1 MRLFLNTIKKIK
13 EQPHEEVVFII
24 KDYGGSFFLF
34 FFLRPRKNSVDIHHN
49 QEKIQ
54 KSPPVLLIFCINYQ
68 THNLTNSP
76 QIKTHR
82 ILFYIQK
89 RTRDRNHCY
98 YPSEI
103 KHNNTYLMGL
113 TFVFQCI

>member
-1 MRLFLNTIKKIK
+1 MRLLLNSIKKIK

-34 FFLRPRKNSVDIHHN
+34 FFLRPRKNSVDIHRN
-49 QEKIQ
+49 AKKVQ
-54 KSPPVLLIFCINYQ
+54 KSPTVLLIFCVNYQ
-68 THNLTNSP
+68 AHNLTNNP
-76 QIKTHR
+76 QIKTHW
-82 ILFYIQK
+82 ILFYIKK
-89 RTRDRNHCY
+89 RTYDRNCRN